1 MLGSA
6 NNQTYPEGPAMAEN
20 PFGESAPKSENR
32 NYLVLISASKDNAAL
47 AQQIVKN
54 IQTAV
59 DKKAA
64 PLWIDSKGIGL
75 LVNTDLVAWEIR
87 KEALNVDMKMA
98 PQDLKSFL
106 VLEIGPDWAAPKDAT
121 TEHWL
126 ASHVGD
132 PRPAPYRRVRR
143 P

>member
-1 MLGSA
+1 M
-6 NNQTYPEGPAMAEN
+6 TVEN
-20 PFGESAPKSENR
+20 PFGDSPGSQQPETRS
-32 NYLVLISASKDNAAL
+32 YLVLISATKDNLAL

-54 IQTAV
+54 IQTNV

-75 LVNTDLVAWEIR
+75 LVNTNLVAREIR
-87 KEALNVDMKMA
+87 KEALSIDMKA
-98 PQDLKSFL
+98 GPQDMKGFL
-106 VLEIGPDWAAPKDAT
+106 ILEIGPDWAAPKDAA

-132 PRPAPYRRVRR
+132 PRPAPYRPPQR

>member
-1 MLGSA
+1 M
-6 NNQTYPEGPAMAEN
+6 TVEN
-20 PFGESAPKSENR
+20 PFGDSPKREQPESRP
-32 NYLVLISASKDNAAL
+32 YLILVSASKDNLAL

-54 IQTAV
+54 IQATV

-87 KEALNVDMKMA
+87 KEALSVDMKA
-98 PQDLKSFL
+98 SPQDLKSFL

-126 ASHVGD
+126 ASHIGD
-132 PRPAPYRRVRR
+132 PRPAPSRGARR

>member
-1 MLGSA
+1 MV
-6 NNQTYPEGPAMAEN
+6 EN
-20 PFGESAPKSENR
+20 PFGDTQPEQEKR

-54 IQTAV
+54 IQTGV

-75 LVNTDLVAWEIR
+75 FVSTDLVAWEIR
-87 KEALNVDMKMA
+87 KAVLSIDKKLDPQDMKG
-98 PQDLKSFL
+98 FL
-106 VLEIGPDWAAPKDAT
+106 VLEIGPDWAAPKEAAA
-121 TEHWL
+121 EHWL
-126 ASHVGD
+126 ASHAGN
-132 PRPAPYRRVRR
+132 PRPVPHSNQSR

>member
-1 MLGSA
+1 M
-6 NNQTYPEGPAMAEN
+6 TVEN
-20 PFGESAPKSENR
+20 PFGDSPSSQQPESRA
-32 NYLVLISASKDNAAL
+32 YLVLISASKDNAAL

-54 IQTAV
+54 IQAQV

-75 LVNTDLVAWEIR
+75 LVNTELVAWEIR
-87 KEALNVDMKMA
+87 KEALSVDMKIGS
-98 PQDLKSFL
+98 QDVKGFL
-106 VLEIGPDWAAPKDAT
+106 ILEIGPDWAAPKDAT

-132 PRPAPYRRVRR
+132 PRPVPFRKVRR